1 MQELVK
7 QLVEKAGLSEEAA
20 QKAVDTTLEYVKT
33 KVPPMFQDKIE
44 DIFSGKFDVMSLLS
58 SFMGGA
64 NKGAE
69 GQNADSPL
77 DALKGMF
84 GK

>member
-7 QLVEKAGLSEEAA
+7 QLVEKAGLTEEAA
-20 QKAVDTTLEYVKT
+20 QKSVDTMMEYVKS

-44 DIFSGKFDVMSLLS
+44 DIFSGKFDVMSLLG
-58 SFMGGA
+58 SFMGGQ
-64 NKGAE
+64 KAE
-69 GQNADSPL
+69 GTNTDSPL